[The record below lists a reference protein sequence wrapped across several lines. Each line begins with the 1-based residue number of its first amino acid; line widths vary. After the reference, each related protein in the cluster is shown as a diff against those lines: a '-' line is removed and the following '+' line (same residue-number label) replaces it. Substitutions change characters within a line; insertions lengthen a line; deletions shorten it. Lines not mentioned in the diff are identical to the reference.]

1 MSTLSLVITIT
12 SPPSTGITFTPAAPF
27 SGSGSTI
34 TAPGPI
40 AAGVTVGSFAVAPAN
55 WQGALALSG
64 ANANLFTLA
73 GLNLVTAA
81 ALPTSTTPYVVSAT
95 ATP

>member
-1 MSTLSLVITIT
+1 MSTLSLVITIN
-12 SPPSTGITFTPAAPF
+12 SPASTGITFTPAAPF
-27 SGSGSTI
+27 TGSG
-34 TAPGPI
+34 TAFSATG
-40 AAGVTVGSFAVAPAN
+40 AVGSGVTVGTFVVAPAG

-64 ANANLFTLA
+64 AQAASFTLA

-81 ALPTSTTPYVVSAT
+81 ALNAGVFNVTAT

>member
-1 MSTLSLVITIT
+1 MSTLSLVITI
-12 SPPSTGITFTPAAPF
+12 SGAPSTGITFTPAAPF
-27 SGSGSTI
+27 SGSGS
-34 TAPGPI
+34 AFSAVGPI
-40 AAGVTVGSFAVAPAN
+40 ASGVTVGTFVVAPTG

-64 ANANLFTLA
+64 AQAASFTLS

-81 ALPTSTTPYVVSAT
+81 SLGAGTFNVTAT